1 MQTAIVFIIYVLF
14 FNWLVTRISF
24 IKKTDVPVTWITFL
38 FSLKIIAGLLYAW
51 FYMQP
56 AYYSMS
62 DTWRYFE
69 LSKGETDWLLRDP
82 WAFFKDIFVSG
93 YSEQSNLFSGYNSY
107 WNDLKSNVIIKLLA
121 ICNVCTFKNYYA
133 DIVLFN
139 FLFFFG
145 PVAFYKLIRETFNIH
160 RSLLVA
166 VVFLIP
172 SFLFWCS
179 GVHKDGLIFSAL
191 AMCIYYFH
199 RLLTLRKW
207 NARYIVIM
215 ILCLILIFA
224 LRNFLVFLLIP
235 ALLSWALSC
244 LYFKKRKFAV
254 FVIVYAC
261 CLMLFCISGSFSSSF
276 NLPLYFIEKQN
287 EFKNLQGQQID
298 LPNLQLTFSSFLY
311 FTPYAFDNVF
321 LQPHITYIK
330 NFSYLPAALENIF
343 IAVLILFCF
352 IVRKK
357 NIDFSPFLLFC
368 IFFSVSVLIVA
379 GYTIT
384 SPAAIV
390 RYKSVVLPLL
400 VIPFILNAKPGFLK
414 KFRDK
419 FV

>member
-1 MQTAIVFIIYVLF
+1 M
-14 FNWLVTRISF
+14 
-24 IKKTDVPVTWITFL
+24 PVTWITFL

-51 FYMQP
+51 FYLQP
-56 AYYSMS
+56 VYYSMS
-62 DTWRYFE
+62 DTWKYFE
-69 LSKGETDWLLRDP
+69 LSKGETDWLWRDP
-82 WAFFKDIFVSG
+82 GAFFKNIFVSG
-93 YSEQSNLFSGYNSY
+93 YNERGSLFLGYNSY

-121 ICNVCTFKNYYA
+121 VCNIGTFKNYYA

-145 PVAFYKLIRETFNIH
+145 PVALYKLIREIFIIDK
-160 RSLLVA
+160 LLLIA

-191 AMCIYYFH
+191 AICIYYFH
-199 RLLTLRKW
+199 RLLTLRKL
-207 NARYIVIM
+207 NVRYIVII
-215 ILCLILIFA
+215 ILCLTLIFA

-235 ALLSWALSC
+235 ALLSWALSY
-244 LYFKKRKFAV
+244 LYFKKNKLAV
-254 FVIVYAC
+254 FAIVYAC
-261 CLMLFCISGSFSSSF
+261 CLILFCVSGNFSSNY

-298 LPNLQLTFSSFLY
+298 LPSLQLTFSSFLY
-311 FTPYAFDNVF
+311 FTPYAFDNAF

-330 NFSYLPAALENIF
+330 NFSYLPAAVENIL
-343 IAVLILFCF
+343 IAALILFCF
-352 IVRKK
+352 IFRKK

-368 IFFSVSVLIVA
+368 IFFSVSVLMAA

-400 VIPFILNAKPGFLK
+400 VIPFILNAKPVFLK

-419 FV
+419 LI